1 MYIYSFFK
9 HIYTSLMSNKID
21 RHKFIR
27 QIIASGRIANQ
38 NELRDVLESQGF
50 ATTQATLSRD
60 LMALRI
66 IKVPDAEK
74 GHIYALSE
82 NYKNT
87 PPQIEG
93 NSPLQTCRSLDFSGN
108 LAVLKCLPSFAP
120 AVALVLD
127 AFGMEEIVGTVAGD
141 DTVLIILKE
150 GLSHERFRTAL
161 VERLPEL
168 TERI

>member
-1 MYIYSFFK
+1 MNSK
-9 HIYTSLMSNKID
+9 ND
-21 RHKFIR
+21 RHKLIR
-27 QIIASGRIANQ
+27 QIIASGRIPNQ
-38 NELRDVLESQGF
+38 NELKDVLESQGL

-60 LMALRI
+60 LLALRV

-82 NYKNT
+82 NYKSA

-93 NSPLQTCRSLDFSGN
+93 TSPLQTCRSITYSGN

-120 AVALVLD
+120 SVALVLD
-127 AFGMEEIVGTVAGD
+127 AFGMDEIIGTVAGD

-161 VERLPEL
+161 VERSPEL
-168 TERI
+168 AERI

>member
-1 MYIYSFFK
+1 
-9 HIYTSLMSNKID
+9 MSNKSN

-27 QIIASGRIANQ
+27 QIIASGRITNQ
-38 NELRDVLESQGF
+38 NELRNILASHGF
-50 ATTQATLSRD
+50 AITQATLSRD
-60 LMALRI
+60 LMSLRV

-82 NYKNT
+82 NYQGA
-87 PPQIEG
+87 PPQVEG
-93 NSPLQTCRSLDFSGN
+93 RSLLQNCRSIKFSGN

-120 AVALVLD
+120 SVALVLD
-127 AFGMEEIVGTVAGD
+127 AFGMDEIVGTVAGD

-161 VERLPEL
+161 VERSPEL
-168 TERI
+168 ADRI